1 MLRSVLT
8 MQRNGQARIATAAGL
23 FLVLIGL
30 FAGLFIGAAPASAQT
45 MPEVVATIQG
55 QPITAEE
62 LTEALRGE
70 LLKVDMQR
78 YEILKNGLDELVG
91 ERLLELEAKTR
102 GISADQLRQEEITA
116 KVSPA
121 SEEEVKKFYED
132 NKGRIKQPFDQIK
145 GRIKQYLDQRAGQER
160 ERDLMR
166 ELRQRYSVS
175 IALEPP
181 KVDVGIDDDPILGPE
196 DAVVT
201 IIEFSDFE
209 CPYCRRVQP
218 TLKRIMKEYEGKVR
232 LVFRDF
238 PLSFH
243 KNAQKAAEAA
253 HCAGEQEKYWLY
265 HDKLFEQTA
274 LAPADLKKYA
284 GELELDMDAFN
295 ACFDSGK
302 YAEEIAADMQDGQ
315 AAGVSATPSFF
326 VNGQPLSGAVPYERF
341 QDLVESALAQSQSAK
356 QN

>member
-1 MLRSVLT
+1 MLRSVLS
-8 MQRNGQARIATAAGL
+8 MQRTGQARMTILAGIL
-23 FLVLIGL
+23 LVLV
-30 FAGLFIGAAPASAQT
+30 GAALAGAQSL
-45 MPEVVATIQG
+45 PEVVATIQD
-55 QPITAEE
+55 QPITAAE
-62 LTEALRGE
+62 LTETLRSD

-91 ERLLELEAKTR
+91 QRLMELEAKKR
-102 GISADQLRQEEITA
+102 GVSLEQFQQEEITA

-132 NKGRIKQPFDQIK
+132 NKGRIKQPFDKIK
-145 GRIKQYLDQRAGQER
+145 DRIEQYLNQRSGQQR
-160 ERDLMR
+160 ERDLLR

-181 KVDVGIDDDPILGPE
+181 KVDVSVDDDPILGPK
-196 DAVVT
+196 DAIVT

-218 TLKRIMKEYEGKVR
+218 TLKRLLKEYEGKIR

-253 HCAGEQEKYWLY
+253 QCAGDQDKFWPY

-274 LAPADLKKYA
+274 LGLDDLKKYA
-284 GELELDMDAFN
+284 GELELNMDAFN
-295 ACFDSGK
+295 ACLESDK
-302 YAEEIAADMQDGQ
+302 YAQEVAADMQDGQ

-341 QDLVESALAQSQSAK
+341 QDLVEAALAQAQSAK

>member
-1 MLRSVLT
+1 MSLSVLT
-8 MQRNGQARIATAAGL
+8 TQRKCRFRMAIFTG
-23 FLVLIGL
+23 LVLALVGAVS
-30 FAGLFIGAAPASAQT
+30 AGAQT
-45 MPEVVATIQG
+45 LPDVVATIQD
-55 QPITAEE
+55 QSITAEE
-62 LTEALRGE
+62 LTAAVRSE
-70 LLKVDMQR
+70 LLKLDTQR
-78 YEILKNGLDELVG
+78 YQALKNGLDAIIG
-91 ERLLELEAKTR
+91 QRLTELEAKNR
-102 GISADQLRQEEITA
+102 DMPVEQLRQEEITA
-116 KVSPA
+116 KISQA
-121 SEEEVKKFYED
+121 TDDDVKKFYEE
-132 NKGRIKQPFDQIK
+132 NQGRINQPFDSIK
-145 GRIKQYLDQRAGQER
+145 DRIREYLNQRAQQDR
-160 ERDLMR
+160 ERAFLR
-166 ELRQRYSVS
+166 ELRQRYKVA

-181 KVDVGIDDDPILGPE
+181 KVDVSADDDPVLGSK

-218 TLKRIMKEYEGKVR
+218 TLKRILKEYEGQVR

-253 HCAGEQEKYWLY
+253 QCAGDQDKFWPY

-274 LAPADLKKYA
+274 LAPDDLRKYA

-295 ACFDSGK
+295 ACLDEGK
-302 YAEEIAADMQDGQ
+302 YAQEVVKDMQDGQ
-315 AAGVSATPSFF
+315 AVGVNSTPSFF

-341 QDLVESALAQSQSAK
+341 QELVEAALARNQSAK